1 MALTKA
7 SAIDKIVIRSP
18 YNKLE
23 LRTKTLI
30 IDDDVDGDT
39 KILAVNYDIAN
50 IKCGTLDASDN
61 LVDTDMSGYSTEIQ
75 GVAAAVWTDA
85 INPAQKEYLIANK
98 S

>member
-23 LRTKTLI
+23 LRTKTLR

-39 KILAVNYDIAN
+39 KILAVNYSIEN
-50 IKCGTLDASDN
+50 VKCGTLDASDN

-75 GVAAAVWTDA
+75 GVASAVWTDA
-85 INPAQKEYLIANK
+85 IKTAQKEYLIANK

>member
-7 SAIDKIVIRSP
+7 SAIDKVVIRSP

-39 KILAVNYDIAN
+39 KILAVNYSIEN
-50 IKCGTLDASDN
+50 VKCGTLDASDN

-85 INPAQKEYLIANK
+85 IKTAQKEYLIANK

>member
-7 SAIDKIVIRSP
+7 SAIDKVVIRSP

-30 IDDDVDGDT
+30 VEDDT
-39 KILAVNYDIAN
+39 KILAVNYSIEN

-75 GVAAAVWTDA
+75 GVASAVWTDA
-85 INPAQKEYLIANK
+85 IKTAQKEYLIANK

>member
-30 IDDDVDGDT
+30 VEDDT
-39 KILAVNYDIAN
+39 KILAVNYSIEN
-50 IKCGTLDASDN
+50 IKCGTLDSSDN

-75 GVAAAVWTDA
+75 GVASAVWTDA
-85 INPAQKEYLIANK
+85 IKTAQKEYLIANK
-98 S
+98 T

>member
-23 LRTKTLI
+23 LRTKPLI
-30 IDDDVDGDT
+30 VEDDT
-39 KILAVNYDIAN
+39 KILAVNYSIEN
-50 IKCGTLDASDN
+50 VKCGTLDASDN

-75 GVAAAVWTDA
+75 GVASAVWTDA
-85 INPAQKEYLIANK
+85 IKTAQKEYLIANK

>member
-7 SAIDKIVIRSP
+7 SAIDKVVIRSP

-30 IDDDVDGDT
+30 VEDDT
-39 KILAVNYDIAN
+39 KILAVNYSIEN

-85 INPAQKEYLIANK
+85 IKTAQKEYLIANK

>member
-85 INPAQKEYLIANK
+85 IKTAQKEYLIANK

>member
-30 IDDDVDGDT
+30 VEDDT
-39 KILAVNYDIAN
+39 KILAVNYSIEN

-75 GVAAAVWTDA
+75 GVASAVWTDA
-85 INPAQKEYLIANK
+85 IKTAQKEYLIANK
-98 S
+98 T

>member
-7 SAIDKIVIRSP
+7 SAIDKVVIRSP

-85 INPAQKEYLIANK
+85 IKTAQKEYLIANK

>member
-30 IDDDVDGDT
+30 VEDDT
-39 KILAVNYDIAN
+39 KILAVNYSIEN

-85 INPAQKEYLIANK
+85 IKTAQKEYLIANK

>member
-39 KILAVNYDIAN
+39 KILAVNYSIEN
-50 IKCGTLDASDN
+50 VKCGTLDASDN

-85 INPAQKEYLIANK
+85 IKTAQKEYLIANK

>member
-7 SAIDKIVIRSP
+7 SAIDKVVIRSP

-30 IDDDVDGDT
+30 VEDDT
-39 KILAVNYDIAN
+39 KILAVNYSIEN
-50 IKCGTLDASDN
+50 VKCGTLDASDN

-75 GVAAAVWTDA
+75 GVASAVWTDA
-85 INPAQKEYLIANK
+85 IKTAQKEYLIANK

>member
-30 IDDDVDGDT
+30 VEDDT
-39 KILAVNYDIAN
+39 KILAVNYSIEN
-50 IKCGTLDASDN
+50 VKCGTLDASDN

-75 GVAAAVWTDA
+75 GVASAVWTDA
-85 INPAQKEYLIANK
+85 IKTAQKEYLIANK

>member
-30 IDDDVDGDT
+30 VEDDT
-39 KILAVNYDIAN
+39 KILAVNYSIEN

-75 GVAAAVWTDA
+75 GVASAVWTDA
-85 INPAQKEYLIANK
+85 IKTAQKEYLIANK

>member
-30 IDDDVDGDT
+30 VEDDT

-75 GVAAAVWTDA
+75 GVASAVWTDA
-85 INPAQKEYLIANK
+85 IKTAQKEYLIANK